1 MLYDKKKFE
10 LYKIRFF
17 FEIFRFEFF
26 FKMNY
31 KCVMQ
36 ISIKNNLFREN

>member
-1 MLYDKKKFE
+1 MFCDKKKFE

-17 FEIFRFEFF
+17 FETFRFEFF

-31 KCVMQ
+31 KCLMQ
-36 ISIKNNLFREN
+36 VSMKNNSFREN